1 MEDRGESRGM
11 TAAIPYHVTLDVFEG
26 PLDLLLRLIE
36 REELDISR
44 VSLALV
50 ADQYLASIDQ
60 LRDVPAASLAD
71 FLVIAAKLVVIKS
84 RHLLPRPPQAA
95 DDEDEEDVG
104 EALARQ
110 LEAYKHF
117 KALALQLR
125 EIEEAGLKSYPRVAA
140 PPQMDKPLEPGQVT
154 PLELLDAM
162 RRALATHP
170 LQPPV
175 DGVVGPV
182 AVRIGDCIR
191 AIQDAL
197 RQQPLVRFS
206 DLMRR
211 ARSRTEVL
219 ITFMA
224 ILELVKQQ
232 YLQATQEAPF
242 AEILL
247 QRRQPDPDSPA
258 RVSDLSEYGEGESSP
273 DEQTPGAPAPG
284 DQPPMDGSSE
294 SP

>member
-1 MEDRGESRGM
+1 MKDRGESRGI
-11 TAAIPYHVTLDVFEG
+11 TIATPYHVTLDVFEG

-84 RHLLPRPPQAA
+84 RYLLPRPSQAA

-125 EIEEAGLKSYPRVAA
+125 VIEEAGLKSYPRVAA
-140 PPQMDKPLEPGQVT
+140 PPQVEKPLEPGQVT

-162 RRALATHP
+162 SRALATHP

-175 DGVVGPV
+175 DGVVAPV

-191 AIQDAL
+191 TIQGAL

-258 RVSDLSEYGEGESSP
+258 RVSDLSEYGEGEQSP
-273 DEQTPGAPAPG
+273 GRSTARG
-284 DQPPMDGSSE
+284 
-294 SP
+294 